1 MKCVDRPF
9 ASWVTPVMLLL
20 SIFGGNTTISTT
32 NALRAAPD
40 VTMKKTITLDHLVYV
55 VPDLHAAIDDLEKK
69 TGVRPVIGGKHVALG
84 KLPTR

>member
-1 MKCVDRPF
+1 MKCADRPF
-9 ASWVTPVMLLL
+9 ARVAAAMLLL
-20 SIFGGNTTISTT
+20 SIFGGSATISA
-32 NALRAAPD
+32 NALKASPD

-84 KLPTR
+84 KLFTR